1 MTFLGGSHPL
11 DLDKADEVAQM
22 LAKLIIASLIIA
34 FDGCIFDRSV
44 HSLELIVGP
53 GVSGLGRPV
62 FNTVFCA
69 GIFEGVSAEYLV
81 IRNLSQ
87 S

>member
-1 MTFLGGSHPL
+1 
-11 DLDKADEVAQM
+11 M